1 MTITATHRLALVVAL
16 VVGLLATS
24 VARADIG
31 VGLYAPS
38 APFDGPVARLEFVS
52 ALAGRLGKPYVGRAY
67 AKASDF
73 AAAVKRGDIQFAVVD
88 APYLAALGVP
98 YTVLA
103 AAQRSG
109 ATAAPWYLVTSTSAK
124 NLIELKGKSVAI
136 PAIGARE
143 EAFLTQVLFEGELGR
158 EHFGKIVPAPDALS
172 ALASVAHGR
181 ADAALVPGGIALPD
195 GVHRVATLAPI
206 SWPVFVALP
215 GASDVTDVSVA
226 VTGFTGLQVFE
237 RFTRVG
243 PEELRALAARFTH
256 VEHRPQ
262 LVVPALHWTGAGLLS
277 GRSFAIERPDVL
289 IYLAVPAFSAEQN

>member
-1 MTITATHRLALVVAL
+1 MTMTATHRIALFVV
-16 VVGLLATS
+16 LLATS

-31 VGLYAPS
+31 VGLYTPS

-52 ALAGRLGKPYVGRAY
+52 ALAGRLGTPYVGRAY

-103 AAQRSG
+103 VAQRSG
-109 ATAAPWYLVTSTSAK
+109 ATAAPWSLVTSTSAK
-124 NLIELKGKSVAI
+124 NLLELKGKSVAL

-143 EAFLTQVLFEGELGR
+143 EAFLTQVLFEGELGK
-158 EHFGKIVPAPDALS
+158 EHFGKVILAPDALS
-172 ALASVAHGR
+172 ALASVANGR
-181 ADAALVPGGIALPD
+181 ADAAIIPGGPGGVALPD

-215 GASDVTDVSVA
+215 GASDVTNVSAA
-226 VTGFTGLQVFE
+226 VTGFTGPQVFE
-237 RFTRVG
+237 RFVRVG
-243 PEELRALAARFTH
+243 PDELRALAARFARA
-256 VEHRPQ
+256 ERRPQ
-262 LVVPALHWTGAGLLS
+262 LAVPSMHWTTAGLLR
-277 GRSFAIERPDVL
+277 GRSFAIDRPDVL
-289 IYLAVPAFSAEQN
+289 TYMAVPAVRAEPK